1 MEKEKKWPEIDPK
14 DTSILPGPY
23 PPPPPPPEEHMVT
36 FKFWIGEQV
45 QVRNIDFMGIIVALA
60 VNQTEGKIYLVD
72 NGSIEKWYAEDFLDY
87 PYVYFD
93 DDEKPSVPPPVI
105 QED

>member
-1 MEKEKKWPEIDPK
+1 MKKEKNWPDP
-14 DTSILPGPY
+14 DPQATSIMPGPY

-45 QVRNIDFMGIIVALA
+45 QVRNIDFIGTIVAMA
-60 VNQTEGKIYLVD
+60 VNQTEGKICLVD
-72 NGSIEKWYAEDFLDY
+72 NGSREKWYAEDFLNY

-93 DDEKPSVPPPVI
+93 GDEKPPVVPS
-105 QED
+105 DND